1 MAREI
6 FEERSGRRMW
16 KEGGTRVNRRGDIS
30 AASLGANP
38 GSESLFKAW
47 LALNC

>member
-6 FEERSGRRMW
+6 FEERPSRRMW
-16 KEGGTRVNRRGDIS
+16 KEGRTRVNRRGDIS
-30 AASLGANP
+30 AASLRTNP
-38 GSESLFKAW
+38 DLESLFKAW